1 MFEFFES
8 YIRGYNLFSD
18 DEIAAIRSLAIPK
31 RLKKKQYLQRQGEVC
46 RFHTFVCSGCL
57 RSYRI
62 DDAGREH
69 IFSFSPANHW
79 ISDRVSLVTRMPSDE
94 FIDAI
99 ETSAVIQFSVSG
111 FKTLLRNIPNFDA
124 LDTKIITDDCRGS
137 RDRIY
142 TMISDQAEERY
153 RQFIRL
159 FPQLHQRLP
168 IFMIASYLGVTRETL
183 TRIRSNIIDF

>member
-1 MFEFFES
+1 
-8 YIRGYNLFSD
+8 
-18 DEIAAIRSLAIPK
+18 
-31 RLKKKQYLQRQGEVC
+31 
-46 RFHTFVCSGCL
+46 
-57 RSYRI
+57 
-62 DDAGREH
+62 
-69 IFSFSPANHW
+69 
-79 ISDRVSLVTRMPSDE
+79 MPSDE